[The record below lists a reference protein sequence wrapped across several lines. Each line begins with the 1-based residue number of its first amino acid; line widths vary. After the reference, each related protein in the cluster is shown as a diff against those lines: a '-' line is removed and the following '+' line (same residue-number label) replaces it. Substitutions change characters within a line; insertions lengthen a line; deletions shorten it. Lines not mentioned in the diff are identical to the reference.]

1 MTKSPF
7 IFYFLP
13 ALLLLSSCA
22 TKTMTGTGNA
32 DIVVCGDDKVLLLN
46 SRQSATT
53 PAVSWRWKVSD
64 AQELP
69 PAYQKWMV
77 PLDDC
82 KPVMNR
88 SKLLLTS
95 SGGGMVLLD
104 IKTKKPVFYARVP
117 MAHSAEILPGN
128 RVVVALSTHTQGNS
142 IELYDLNKPEQR
154 LFRDSLYSGHGVV
167 WSSKH
172 QRLFALGFD
181 ELRAYSLQNWN
192 STAPRLR
199 LEQKWK
205 LPSEGGHDLSA
216 MDPETLIVTTHHNV
230 FTFSI
235 PKAIFGIFEPLEGR
249 QNIKSA
255 NYSPK
260 TKQLLFTQA
269 EESWWT
275 YHIYMRNPDRTITI
289 PDIKLYKVRFF

>member
-1 MTKSPF
+1 MIRPVFRFS
-7 IFYFLP
+7 FLCV
-13 ALLLLSSCA
+13 LLLSSC
-22 TKTMTGTGNA
+22 TSKTTINAGSA

-46 SRQSATT
+46 SRKSATA

-64 AQELP
+64 AQGLP

-88 SKLLLTS
+88 SRLLLTS
-95 SGGGMVLLD
+95 SGGGVVLLD
-104 IKTKKPVFYARVP
+104 IKTQKPVFYARVP

-128 RVVVALSTHTQGNS
+128 RVVVALSTHPQGNS
-142 IELYDLNKPEQR
+142 IELYDLDKPEQR

-167 WSSKH
+167 WSPKY
-172 QRLFALGFD
+172 QRLFALGFG
-181 ELRAYSLQNWN
+181 ELRAYALQDWN
-192 STAPRLR
+192 SAAPRLR
-199 LEQKWK
+199 LEQKWR

-230 FTFSI
+230 FTFAI
-235 PKAIFGIFEPLEGR
+235 PEARFKVFEPLKER

-255 NYSPK
+255 NYDPHK
-260 TKQLLFTQA
+260 KQLLFTQA

-289 PDIKLYKVRFF
+289 PDIKLYKTRFF